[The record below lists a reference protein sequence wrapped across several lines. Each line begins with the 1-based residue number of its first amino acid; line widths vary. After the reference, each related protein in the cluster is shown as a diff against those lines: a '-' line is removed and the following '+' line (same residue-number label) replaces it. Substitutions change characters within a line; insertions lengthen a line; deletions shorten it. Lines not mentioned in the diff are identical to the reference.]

1 MPLDADALLDRRR
14 LKRQLAVWRLIGV
27 VALVGLGMLALG
39 KATGL
44 GQKSHIA
51 RLTVAGLIAEDRER
65 DQTLERLI
73 KDDRV
78 KALIVQI
85 NSPGG
90 TTAGSEALY
99 LQLRRA
105 ADRKP
110 VVATIGTL
118 GASGGY
124 IVALAA
130 DRVFARET
138 SLTGSIGVLMQTA
151 EVSGLLEKLGV
162 TSEVLT
168 TGKLKGEPSLVK
180 PLSPDG
186 RAALSELLQDSHRWF
201 VGLLKTRRELPQD
214 EAERLADGRV
224 FTGRQAIAAKLI
236 DAIGGEREA
245 RAWLAKERGIAETL
259 PVNDVKIERDDD
271 SWLRSSTAG
280 ILGAFGKSLLP
291 ERLTLDGLL
300 ALWHPP
306 AN

>member
-14 LKRQLAVWRLIGV
+14 LKRHLAAWRLIGI
-27 VALVGLGMLALG
+27 VALVGLGLLALG

-51 RLTVAGLIAEDRER
+51 RLSVAGVITEDQHREAA
-65 DQTLERLI
+65 LEKLI

-130 DRVFARET
+130 DRVFARES

-168 TGKLKGEPSLVK
+168 TGRLKGEPSMTK
-180 PLSPDG
+180 PLSPEG
-186 RAALSELLQDSHRWF
+186 RAALGELLQDSHRWF
-201 VGLLKTRRELPQD
+201 VGLVQTRRDLAQE

-224 FTGRQAIAAKLI
+224 YTGRQAVANRLI

-245 RAWLAKERGIAETL
+245 RVWLAKERGVPESL
-259 PVNDVKIERDDD
+259 SVKDVKIDRDDD
-271 SWLRSSTAG
+271 SWLGSSASAA
-280 ILGAFGKSLLP
+280 LSSFGKSLLS
-291 ERLTLDGLL
+291 ERLTLDGLM

>member
-14 LKRQLAVWRLIGV
+14 LKRHLAAWRLIGV
-27 VALVGLGMLALG
+27 VALVGLGLLALS

-44 GQKSHIA
+44 GERNHIA
-51 RLTVAGLIAEDRER
+51 RLSITGLITEDRDR
-65 DQTLERLI
+65 DEAVEKLI

-78 KALIVQI
+78 KALIVRI

-90 TTAGSEALY
+90 TTAGSEALF

-105 ADRKP
+105 SERKP

-124 IVALAA
+124 IVALGA

-151 EVSGLLEKLGV
+151 EVSGLLDKLGV

-168 TGKLKGEPSLVK
+168 TGKLKGEPSMVR
-180 PLSPDG
+180 PLSPEG
-186 RAALSELLQDSHRWF
+186 RTALNELLQDSYRWF
-201 VGLLKTRRELPQD
+201 VGLVKTRRGLAQE

-245 RAWLAKERGIAETL
+245 RSWLAKEHGIAESL
-259 PVNDVKIERDDD
+259 PVNDVEIERDDD
-271 SWLRSSTAG
+271 SWLRSSTSTA
-280 ILGAFGKSLLP
+280 LGAFGKVLLP
-291 ERLTLDGLL
+291 ERLTLDGLM

>member
-1 MPLDADALLDRRR
+1 MPLDADALLDRCR
-14 LKRQLAVWRLIGV
+14 LKRHLAAWRLIGV
-27 VALVGLGMLALG
+27 VALVGLGLLALS

-44 GQKSHIA
+44 GERNHIA
-51 RLTVAGLIAEDRER
+51 RLSITGLITEDRDR
-65 DQTLERLI
+65 DEAVEKLI

-78 KALIVQI
+78 KALIVRI

-90 TTAGSEALY
+90 TTAGSEALF

-105 ADRKP
+105 SERKP

-124 IVALAA
+124 IVALGA

-151 EVSGLLEKLGV
+151 EVSGLLDKLGV

-168 TGKLKGEPSLVK
+168 TGKLKGEPSMVR
-180 PLSPDG
+180 PLSPEG
-186 RAALSELLQDSHRWF
+186 RTALNELLQDSYRWF
-201 VGLLKTRRELPQD
+201 VGLVKTRRGLAQE

-245 RAWLAKERGIAETL
+245 RSWLAKEHGIAESL
-259 PVNDVKIERDDD
+259 PVNDVEIERDDD
-271 SWLRSSTAG
+271 SWLRSSTSTA
-280 ILGAFGKSLLP
+280 LGAFGKVLLP
-291 ERLTLDGLL
+291 ERLTLDGLM

>member
-14 LKRQLAVWRLIGV
+14 LKRQLAAWRLIGV
-27 VALVGLGMLALG
+27 VALVGLGLVALG

-44 GQKSHIA
+44 GERNHIA
-51 RLTVAGLIAEDRER
+51 RLSISGLIAEDRDR
-65 DQTLERLI
+65 DEAVEKLI

-78 KALIVQI
+78 KALIVRI

-90 TTAGSEALY
+90 TTAGSEALF

-105 ADRKP
+105 SERKP

-151 EVSGLLEKLGV
+151 EISGLLDKLGV
-162 TSEVLT
+162 TSEVIT
-168 TGKLKGEPSLVK
+168 TGKLKGEPSMVR
-180 PLSPDG
+180 PLSPEG
-186 RAALSELLQDSHRWF
+186 RAAINELLQHSHRWF
-201 VGLLKTRRELPQD
+201 VRLVKTRRDLGQE

-224 FTGRQAIAAKLI
+224 FTGSQAMAARLI

-245 RAWLAKERGIAETL
+245 RAWLAKERGVGESV
-259 PVNDVKIERDDD
+259 PVRDVKIERDDE
-271 SWLRSSTAG
+271 SWLGSSTSTA
-280 ILGAFGKSLLP
+280 LGAFGKVLLP
-291 ERLTLDGLL
+291 ERLTLDGLM